1 MSGTIDN
8 FTGYMLGNNLHQV
21 APGQQWW
28 PVDTSVFVCL
38 NIDAARDIL
47 EETQRFAHSTVWTT
61 IYRVKALRVNYE
73 RIDGKLLWTRDASK
87 LIVDATVFYKN
98 VPQISDD
105 VLLRRAHAIM
115 PAYSRLIKSLNRRGK

>member
-21 APGQQWW
+21 EPGQKWW

-61 IYRVKALRVNYE
+61 IYRVKAPRINYE
-73 RIDGKLLWTRDASK
+73 SIDGKLLWTRDASK
-87 LIVDATVFYKN
+87 LIVDAPVFYKD
-98 VPQISDD
+98 VPHVSED
-105 VLLRRAHAIM
+105 VLLHRARVIM
-115 PAYSRLIKSLNRRGK
+115 PAYARLIKSLNRREK